1 VIVLYWLTV
10 ICLGLF
16 AWLIAGVIVCIVWH
30 LVSDA
35 HKRRHYATAA
45 PAPDRHTYT
54 QDDVDRLAAE
64 CRDSEPGHQNL
75 AWPPGTTT
83 SAPHIERLPAP
94 AACPE
99 CTWWYGGAP
108 VYWPC
113 PPHDPQFV
121 TEWEGR
127 LSL

>member
-1 VIVLYWLTV
+1 VIILYWLTV

-16 AWLIAGVIVCIVWH
+16 AWLMAGVIVCIVWH

-35 HKRRHYATAA
+35 HKRRHYATAP
-45 PAPDRHTYT
+45 PAPDRL
-54 QDDVDRLAAE
+54 DSMAE
-64 CRDSEPGHQNL
+64 MYRQRRGEPEQTV
-75 AWPPGTTT
+75 AWPQ
-83 SAPHIERLPAP
+83 IERLPAP

-121 TEWEGR
+121 TEWER
-127 LSL
+127 RFAL